1 MTTII
6 PELTE
11 AQLADLPSQA
21 EAKVYRALRDGLPR
35 DFVVFFQVGW
45 ILRREE
51 EQAKDG
57 ETDFVVCHPDLG
69 YVCIEVKGGGVGF
82 DASSGDLEVTPT
94 PRLSLTPPLS
104 PYPRSTRFPQ
114 STWTE
119 YLDAGHTT
127 ARPACPS
134 RR

>member
-6 PELTE
+6 PELTD

-51 EQAKDG
+51 NQAWL
-57 ETDFVVCHPDLG
+57 DFVVCHRISC
-69 YVCIEVKGGGVGF
+69 CIGQGGGGGF
-82 DASSGDLEVTPT
+82 DSAGTGIPSIATFKSM
-94 PRLSLTPPLS
+94 
-104 PYPRSTRFPQ
+104 RSTTL
-114 STWTE
+114 STR
-119 YLDAGHTT
+119 L
-127 ARPACPS
+127 
-134 RR
+134 